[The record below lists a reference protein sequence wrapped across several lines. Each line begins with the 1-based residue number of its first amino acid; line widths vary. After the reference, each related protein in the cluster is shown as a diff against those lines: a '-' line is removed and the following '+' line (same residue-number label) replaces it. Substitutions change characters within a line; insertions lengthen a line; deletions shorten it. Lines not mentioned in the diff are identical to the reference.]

1 MELNTLTTEE
11 YKINTIDNNIY
22 FTGKIS
28 LDSIHNLIIE
38 IKKLENQILKAVESV
53 VVTAECK
60 NLVKVE
66 NNNINL
72 YITSYGGSVHAAF
85 SAISTI
91 ENCKVHVHTII
102 SGHAAS
108 AATLISLAGH
118 KKLMYKYSTAL
129 IHEVRCASWGKYTEQ
144 RDRYENMELI
154 MERIL
159 NYYVEKTKIE
169 KDVLKNL
176 LKQDIE
182 WDETNCLKHGII
194 DEII

>member
-1 MELNTLTTEE
+1 MELNTSTTEE

-28 LDSIHNLIIE
+28 FDSIHNLIIE
-38 IKKLENQILKAVESV
+38 IKKLENLILKAVESA
-53 VVTAECK
+53 VVTVECK

-66 NNNINL
+66 KNNINL

-144 RDRYENMELI
+144 RDRYENME
-154 MERIL
+154 RIL

-182 WDETNCLKHGII
+182 WDEINCLKYGII

>member
-1 MELNTLTTEE
+1 MELNTSTTEE

-28 LDSIHNLIIE
+28 FDSIHNLIIE
-38 IKKLENQILKAVESV
+38 IKKLENLILKAVESA
-53 VVTAECK
+53 VVTVECK

-66 NNNINL
+66 KNNINL

-102 SGHAAS
+102 SGHAAE

-144 RDRYENMELI
+144 RDRYENME
-154 MERIL
+154 RIL

-182 WDETNCLKHGII
+182 WDEINCLKYGII